1 MSERVTMPA
10 LGESVTEG
18 TVTRWLKNVGDSV
31 EVDEPIVEVSTDK
44 VDTEIPS
51 PVAGVL
57 QEILAQEDDTVEV
70 GGDLCVI
77 GDDAEGGGSDDGG
90 SSASEESS
98 QDEGDSSA
106 DEEPEQSTDDAADS
120 TEEESGSADSGSA
133 DSGESKPSSGGS
145 GGGSGEGET
154 VTMPA
159 LGESVTEGT
168 VTRWLKAEGDEVEVD
183 EPIVE
188 VSTDKVD
195 TEIPS
200 PVAGTLTKIIA
211 GEDETVEVGGDLCII
226 GGDASGGGSDG
237 GSDEA
242 SSEETD
248 KKQDEAAQKSD
259 EAEESKPAKADGA
272 ETADQD
278 DAKEAD
284 EEDLGGEEARQEKAA
299 AESEAKADSGA
310 PTGDAADEPEPAVG
324 LGTASEDN
332 GSTSHKD
339 TSETGQS
346 ASAQQPAPGGG
357 QDVSAYVTPLVRKLA
372 AQHGVDL
379 ASLKGTGVGGRIR
392 KQDVLDAAKAAE
404 SAKAQQEQ
412 PAAEAPA
419 SGQAKG
425 AAAPA
430 ASGKPAGAAPSP
442 ESEAKRGTT
451 EKMSRLRKVIASR
464 MVESLQTGAQLTTV
478 IEVDVTKVAR
488 LRNRVKNDFLA
499 REGTKLS
506 FMPFFAMA
514 AIESLKQH
522 PIINASVEDDSIVYH
537 SAEHLGFA
545 VDTPRGL
552 LVPVIK
558 DAGDLNIAGL
568 ARKIA
573 DLAERTRDNK
583 VGPDELSGGTFTLTN
598 TGSRGALF
606 DTPIINMPNVAIL
619 GTGAVVK
626 RPVVV
631 TDDDGGATIAIRDMV
646 YLAISYDHRVV
657 DGADAAR
664 FLASMKER
672 LEDGHF
678 EV

>member
-1 MSERVTMPA
+1 MPA

-18 TVTRWLKNVGDSV
+18 TVTRWLKSVGDTV
-31 EVDEPIVEVSTDK
+31 EVDEPLLEVSTDK

-57 QEILAQEDDTVEV
+57 QEILAEEDETVEV
-70 GGDLCVI
+70 GADLCVVGDGDGGGSEGSGGDEQS
-77 GDDAEGGGSDDGG
+77 GDDAEEAPADDAQ
-90 SSASEESS
+90 ASE
-98 QDEGDSSA
+98 
-106 DEEPEQSTDDAADS
+106 DDAEQAP
-120 TEEESGSADSGSA
+120 EEDTSEDSGSGDESGDEGSQQSGS
-133 DSGESKPSSGGS
+133 DSASGSS
-145 GGGSGEGET
+145 GGGSGGET

-168 VTRWLKAEGDEVEVD
+168 VTRWLKSEGDSVEVD
-183 EPIVE
+183 EPLLE

-200 PVAGTLTKIIA
+200 PVAGVLTSIIA
-211 GEDETVEVGGDLCII
+211 GEDETVEVGGELAVI
-226 GGDASGGGSDG
+226 GGEASGGGTDDE
-237 GSDEA
+237 GSSEPADEA
-242 SSEETD
+242 DDEPAEDQPAEDQPAEDEQATEDEGSSGDLAEEQD
-248 KKQDEAAQKSD
+248 KHEEAAKESA
-259 EAEESKPAKADGA
+259 EAGSGSA
-272 ETADQD
+272 
-278 DAKEAD
+278 EAD
-284 EEDLGGEEARQEKAA
+284 
-299 AESEAKADSGA
+299 DSGV
-310 PTGDAADEPEPAVG
+310 AVG
-324 LGTASEDN
+324 VGTRSGDN
-332 GSTSHKD
+332 GTTSHKD
-339 TSETGQS
+339 ADGDGVRDVEQRSETSS
-346 ASAQQPAPGGG
+346 AGAG

-372 AQHGVDL
+372 AQHDIDL
-379 ASLKGTGVGGRIR
+379 SSLKGTGVGGRIR
-392 KQDVLDAAKAAE
+392 KQDVLDAAQAKTSE
-404 SAKAQQEQ
+404 SQPE
-412 PAAEAPA
+412 PAAQET
-419 SGQAKG
+419 S
-425 AAAPA
+425 APA
-430 ASGKPAGAAPSP
+430 ASPASGAPAPSP

-464 MVESLQTGAQLTTV
+464 MVESLQTSAQLTTV
-478 IEVDVTKVAR
+478 VEVDVTKISR
-488 LRNRVKNDFLA
+488 LRKRAKDEFLR

-514 AIESLKQH
+514 AIEALKEH
-522 PIINASVEDDSIVYH
+522 PIVNASVEEDSIVYH
-537 SAEHLGFA
+537 AAEHLGVA

-583 VGPDELSGGTFTLTN
+583 VTPDELSGGTFTLTN

-606 DTPIINMPNVAIL
+606 DTPIINQPNVGIL

-626 RPVVV
+626 RPVVIV
-631 TDDDGGATIAIRDMV
+631 DEDGMETIAIRDMV

-664 FLASMKER
+664 FLATMKER
-672 LEDGHF
+672 LEDGKF